1 MHADGYINAFEVDV
15 SMIWIS
21 SAKGNTD
28 SHQAVTFHNK
38 VKHFVTS
45 KGHTVTNYFNLI
57 CIKE

>member
-45 KGHTVTNYFNLI
+45 KGHTVTNYF
-57 CIKE
+57 